1 MLALAP
7 LLTQTEST
15 LLKIARAEFTNEA
28 LLEEASRYDT
38 LSCGCVETP
47 FLSSTPFLFGRALGL
62 GSEGVLWP
70 RWVGADIR
78 REFPGFFVHR
88 LG

>member
-38 LSCGCVETP
+38 LSRGCVETP
-47 FLSSTPFLFGRALGL
+47 FLSSTPPFLFGRALVVRGSSGQGGL
-62 GSEGVLWP
+62 VP
-70 RWVGADIR
+70 T
-78 REFPGFFVHR
+78 
-88 LG
+88 